1 MQAPLPNYRSFHF
14 KTLLLLEKESMKFG
28 MHIVPTIESTMICIC
43 AGKLPY
49 GPRNGLCADPVPL
62 RSSAGASLEVVLRAA
77 LGLVVSNSVLV
88 QYYWLFSI
96 K

>member
-1 MQAPLPNYRSFHF
+1 
-14 KTLLLLEKESMKFG
+14 MKFG
-28 MHIVPTIESTMICIC
+28 MHIVHTKKSKIICIC

-49 GPRNGLCADPVPL
+49 GPQNDLCADLVPL

-88 QYYWLFSI
+88 QNYLLFFI